1 MTKTEK
7 TEPEVIPPAK
17 SKKGAHLAQYQRR
30 FQPGQS
36 GNPGGRPRNLISQT
50 ARETLPE
57 INPETGLTHVQE
69 IVNAQIKR
77 AKAGDTWAAHRLQ
90 EWSEGRISVALT
102 AQIGGDEAA
111 ISSAKQKLMQKL
123 IRVEAENAAGS
134 VSVTISQKRL
144 PFRPMRQLLQMGEGE
159 HSEIQR
165 S

>member
-1 MTKTEK
+1 M
-7 TEPEVIPPAK
+7 
-17 SKKGAHLAQYQRR
+17 
-30 FQPGQS
+30 
-36 GNPGGRPRNLISQT
+36 ISQT

-57 INPETGLTHVQE
+57 INPETGLTHAQE

-123 IRVEAENAAGS
+123 IRVEAENGAGR
-134 VSVTISQKRL
+134 VAVAISQKRL
-144 PFRPMRQLLQMGEGE
+144 PFRPMRQLFQVGEGE
-159 HSEIQR
+159 QTQ
-165 S
+165 